1 MPNFK
6 TRRAQINADFRNLDS
21 VFEVVEFYEALSL
34 FEKQVNHHGVLDKV
48 LGEHRKCF
56 FKLVLFDINV
66 NQVKEGVR
74 ISL

>member
-34 FEKQVNHHGVLDKV
+34 FEKQVNHHG
-48 LGEHRKCF
+48 EHRKSF